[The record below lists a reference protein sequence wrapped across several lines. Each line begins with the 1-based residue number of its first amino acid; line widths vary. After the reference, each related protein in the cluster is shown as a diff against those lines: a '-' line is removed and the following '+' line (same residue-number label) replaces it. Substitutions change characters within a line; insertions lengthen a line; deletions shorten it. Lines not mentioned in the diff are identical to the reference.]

1 MTTTNTRAETIAFYE
16 KAIDAIPTPKAK
28 HLNPV
33 MAKPITKAE
42 RNRNLHAKQMA
53 RAENE
58 ATKVSLEDARADLV
72 EATGRG
78 EAKARVYAYAL
89 IERFGPDYYTF
100 TSANSRTDNE
110 KAHFAAIEA
119 ERKACAEAYEAK
131 YGEKGKNMPWSR
143 AKAVAKALREGGEP
157 RQGKPLDARQK
168 ATLTTLYKAGM
179 KEERPTDTECD
190 VNARIGELLTT
201 YFNVDLSKLG

>member
-1 MTTTNTRAETIAFYE
+1 MTTATFVA
-16 KAIDAIPTPKAK
+16 
-28 HLNPV
+28 
-33 MAKPITKAE
+33 AKPISKAE

-53 RAENE
+53 RAEND

-110 KAHFAAIEA
+110 KAHFAAIDE
-119 ERKACAEAYEAK
+119 ERRACAAAYEAK

-157 RQGKPLDARQK
+157 RVGKPLDQHQK
-168 ATLTTLYKAGM
+168 TTLVALYRKGM
-179 KEERPTDTECD
+179 REERPTDGECD
-190 VNARIGELLTT
+190 VNIAIGEILVAK
-201 YFNVDLSKLG
+201 FNVDLSSLG